1 MTTAFGALLNP
12 ATVEARAGGA
22 MTPSIMASGL
32 NLEAEEA
39 LARAMTE
46 AAAEEATRGR
56 DGDGDGEGETRESG
70 HVKWRVYRTYGES
83 VGRWTVALVLSSLL
97 LMQVGA

>member
-1 MTTAFGALLNP
+1 
-12 ATVEARAGGA
+12 
-22 MTPSIMASGL
+22 MTPSMMMASGL
-32 NLEAEEA
+32 SLDAEEA

-46 AAAEEATRGR
+46 AAAEKATRAR
-56 DGDGDGEGETRESG
+56 DSDGDGVGEGEMRESG